1 MSTKT
6 TTTAQKLQMT
16 AEDYEN
22 MIFGSY
28 ARWCESVTINMR
40 DFQAVLSNAAVNAW
54 FLMEL
59 TKCETEFHQITDC
72 YVSSCTAYDMQV
84 SYNESTFRLF
94 NLRPMPLLEKA
105 KTKTPKGTQVF
116 NSILQN

>member
-1 MSTKT
+1 MKKT
-6 TTTAQKLQMT
+6 TTEKLALT
-16 AEDYEN
+16 EHDYE
-22 MIFGSY
+22 MMVFGFYS
-28 ARWCESVTINMR
+28 RWCESVTTNMR

-59 TKCETEFHQITDC
+59 SKCETEFHQITDC

>member
-1 MSTKT
+1 MKT
-6 TTTAQKLQMT
+6 TTEKLAIT
-16 AEDYEN
+16 EHDYE
-22 MIFGSY
+22 MMVFGFYS
-28 ARWCESVTINMR
+28 RWCESVTTNMR
-40 DFQAVLSNAAVNAW
+40 DYQAVLSNAAVNAW

-59 TKCETEFHQITDC
+59 KKSETEFHTSTDRYIDSPTITKN
-72 YVSSCTAYDMQV
+72 DMQNC
-84 SYNESTFRLF
+84 YKKSTYRLF